1 MHGYIFNLF
10 EEYLRD
16 HHPLGAEKVL
26 AVGPRSGVLRNYPD
40 SLFGRMMV
48 TLLPLTPLTRDG
60 VLEAFGY
67 HCMQRLMSDHERY
80 FDPSWGPLDVLA
92 NIENDHIHD
101 SFRLDG
107 ASPPKLRAHRVSDQ
121 YLIIDYHS
129 QRRMAAFAIGLI
141 RGIISYFGV
150 TNLKVVCQ
158 TALHE
163 ERVQIQVLEK

>member
-10 EEYLRD
+10 EDYLRD
-16 HHPLGAEKVL
+16 EHPVGAEKVL
-26 AVGPRSGVLRNYPD
+26 AVGPRSGATQNYPD

-60 VLEAFGY
+60 VLEAFGH
-67 HCMQRLMSDHERY
+67 HCMQRLMNEHQRY

-92 NIENDHIHD
+92 NIENNHIHGN
-101 SFRLDG
+101 FRREG
-107 ASPPKLRAHRVSDQ
+107 ATPPLIRAHRVSAH

-141 RGIISYFGV
+141 RGIIAYFGV
-150 TNLKVVCQ
+150 TNLEVSCQ
-158 TALHE
+158 TPLHE